1 MKHDFSLIR
10 NFVVAAFFV
19 TILSSCVTIS
29 EPFEVKF
36 VSSPCLI
43 PLTGYNYALCNN
55 MSSLVNG
62 THYNVPAGFVTDL
75 ASVPRFL
82 YWKYPPNWTPYV
94 PAAILHDYLYQECGL
109 VSRKKADDILYYGLI
124 NRGVKPNVAY
134 RFWLGVRT
142 FGGFFFNKKCK
153 IDNHVQYGIKKT
165 TSGFAVLPDRA

>member
-1 MKHDFSLIR
+1 MLPISAIVVFMMLSLDVKVQRCCIIP
-10 NFVVAAFFV
+10 VSY
-19 TILSSCVTIS
+19 THL
-29 EPFEVKF
+29 KF